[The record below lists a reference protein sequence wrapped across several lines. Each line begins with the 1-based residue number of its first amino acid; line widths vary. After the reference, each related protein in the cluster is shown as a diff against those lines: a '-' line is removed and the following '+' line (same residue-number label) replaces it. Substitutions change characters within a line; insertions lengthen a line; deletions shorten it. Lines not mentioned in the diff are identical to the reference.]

1 MFGLVVIQ
9 LYVKNNVIPIHINT
23 KSTFWEIIIFFKTK
37 ENQKVAKVC
46 IFQISVVFGLI
57 EDRWLLIYASAIYH
71 LQHVVLVE
79 VYEDKSVP
87 LWH

>member
-1 MFGLVVIQ
+1 M
-9 LYVKNNVIPIHINT
+9 
-23 KSTFWEIIIFFKTK
+23 
-37 ENQKVAKVC
+37 AKVC

-87 LWH
+87 L